1 MKLFAV
7 NNLTSIELAE
17 CQPWKYKADAEI
29 PDEIRKTKHAR
40 QEWYQDKAT
49 RHNFYTGIEPANPNV
64 RLSKENP
71 ARLLHCFVADYD
83 IPATDEVINRAIE
96 RMELR
101 PTWVEKSLG
110 GNFRLVWML
119 KNPIPLDY
127 PGFAEHILVSAVT
140 WLPTGELPGLD
151 EKAFT
156 DPARLYCNGCMW
168 RPTAQGTL
176 AEHRIQSFLFQASE
190 KFRFVDGC
198 NTTTNIPLEVVVEE
212 LKKQHPSFNW
222 PTEFTLGSQGPTFW
236 VPESTSTKSAIVR
249 NGGMQTFSAHA
260 GKPFFSWTDLLGKEF
275 TKEFSAKAIDKA
287 TSGVYWDGR
296 RFWKKNL
303 EGQYKSCSKD
313 ELINHFRVNCGLS
326 DKRENGVSII
336 DRALQFIYD
345 NNSVVGGA
353 PFVCQ
358 PPGFLHLNDG
368 RKVVNTYMGKPMQPV
383 AGPVKW
389 EDMELVNLWCD
400 SVFDGDNKVNFLA
413 WWKLSYEA
421 AHYNRP
427 HPGQNIFLMGGAGKG
442 KTLCSSKMVGPTCGG
457 SRDASDFLIRGA
469 SFNSELFEVPIWCV
483 DDDQAGN
490 NEQQKRFEAMVKK
503 MAANQEHQ
511 CHQKFEVPVKVDWA
525 GRAIITS
532 NLDFVSSRIL
542 GPMDNT
548 SSDKISIFKLRD
560 DAQFEFSSRKDTED
574 KIARDLPKMCR
585 FLLDWEIP
593 ASVKRDPRFGVAA
606 FHDKSMLEQSAQ
618 TGRASLFKEVLVE
631 ALANYFLARPGELE
645 WRGTVAQLFRFLS
658 DTSASGG
665 VSDPVVRTL
674 KIESVNRNLEQ
685 LQREKCLDIEA
696 VAGPKNTRV
705 WVIKK
710 FEGAPRLEPNE

>member
-17 CQPWKYKADAEI
+17 SLPWKFKAEGEI
-29 PDEIRKTKHAR
+29 PENIRKTKHDR
-40 QEWYQDKAT
+40 QEWYQDKST
-49 RHNFYTGIEPANPNV
+49 RHNFYTGIEPTNPNI

-83 IPATDEVINRAIE
+83 IPASDEQINRAIE

-110 GNFRLVWML
+110 GNFRLLWML
-119 KNPIPLDY
+119 AKPIPLDY
-127 PGFAEHILVSAVT
+127 PGFVEHLLVSAVL
-140 WLPTGELPGLD
+140 WLPTNELPGLD

-156 DPARLYCNGCMW
+156 DPARLYCNGLQW

-176 AEHRIQSFLFQASE
+176 AEHRVQSFLFQASE
-190 KFRFVDGC
+190 KFRFIDGC
-198 NTTTNIPLEVVVEE
+198 NTTTNIPLEIVVEE

-222 PTEFTLGSQGPTFW
+222 PAEFTLNSQGPTFW
-236 VPESTSTKSAIVR
+236 ISESTSPKSAVVR
-249 NGGMQTFSAHA
+249 NGGIQTFSAHA
-260 GKPFFSWTDLLGKEF
+260 DKPFYSWTDLLGKEF

-287 TSGVYWDGR
+287 TNGVYWDGR

-313 ELINHFRVNCGLS
+313 ELVNHFRVNCGLS
-326 DKRENGVSII
+326 DKREVGVSII

-345 NNSVVGGA
+345 NNSIAGGA
-353 PFVCQ
+353 PFVCR
-358 PPGFLHLNDG
+358 PPGFLQLSDG
-368 RKVVNTYMGKPMQPV
+368 RKIVNTYSGKPVVPCE
-383 AGPVKW
+383 GSVKW
-389 EDMELVNLWCD
+389 EDMELVNRWYD
-400 SVFDGDNKVNFLA
+400 AIFDDDNRINNLA
-413 WWKLSYEA
+413 WAKCSYEA
-421 AHYNRP
+421 AHHNQP
-427 HPGQNIFLMGGAGKG
+427 HPGQNVFFMGGRSRG
-442 KTLCSSKMVGPTCGG
+442 KTLWSSKIIGPLCGG
-457 SRDASDFLIRGA
+457 SRDASSFLIKGS
-469 SFNSELFEVPIWCV
+469 SFNSELFEAPIWCV
-483 DDDQAGN
+483 DDDQSTNA
-490 NEQQKRFEAMVKK
+490 EQQKHFEASVKK

-511 CHQKFEVPVKVDWA
+511 CHQKFEVPVKVEWA

-532 NLDFVSSRIL
+532 NLDYVSSRIL

-548 SSDKISIFKLRD
+548 SSDKISIFKVKD
-560 DAQFEFSSRKDTED
+560 GAIFKFPSRKETEEM
-574 KIARDLPKMCR
+574 IARDLPKFAR
-585 FLLDWEIP
+585 WLLNWEIP
-593 ASVKRDPRFGVAA
+593 DSVPRDPRYRIAS

-631 ALANYFLARPGELE
+631 ALANYFMSKPGELE

-658 DTSASGG
+658 DTSSSGG
-665 VSDPVVRTL
+665 VSDPVVRSL

-696 VAGPKNTRV
+696 VSGPKNTRV
-705 WVIKK
+705 WVIKR
-710 FEGAPRLEPNE
+710 FEGAPRLESNE